1 MFEQTVSVALSCPA
15 HPAFTPAE
23 EAPTKKCRCCQAI
36 SNVYDWLRMADRTAT
51 KIKDQFYTGSD
62 PEVSAPKIEEIAAV
76 VGEPVD
82 QVSEGTGKKRAISTM
97 VEKAPEKLDGTGR
110 GGRRELLGGICRS
123 EERRVGEE

>member
-1 MFEQTVSVALSCPA
+1 MFEQTVSVALTCPT

-36 SNVYDWLRMADRTAT
+36 SNVYEWLRMADRTAT
-51 KIKDQFYTGSD
+51 KINDQFYTGSD

-76 VGEPVD
+76 AGEPVD

-110 GGRRELLGGICRS
+110 RVRRKF
-123 EERRVGEE
+123 